1 MVKKGEKNCETV
13 WKEKKLASDNYM
25 ELEFD
30 AIPENEGFARVVVA
44 AFMAQLDPLL
54 EEVDDVKTAV
64 SEAVTNCIIHG
75 YGYSDCNK
83 GKEFEE
89 YSLQKEKDS
98 RETDTGENDSR
109 GSDSRENES
118 REDDNRE
125 NDTGENDNRENHN
138 MKNNGRENGK
148 RENNK
153 ENENR
158 MVHMECFR
166 CQNELYVLIEDTG
179 IGIDDVKQA
188 MEPLFTT
195 KPDMERSGMGFAF
208 MEAFMDELYVE
219 SQRNLGTKVY
229 MSKRIGEK

>member
-25 ELEFD
+25 ELSFD

-75 YGYSDCNK
+75 YSDYSRKN
-83 GKEFEE
+83 
-89 YSLQKEKDS
+89 KEKKY
-98 RETDTGENDSR
+98 GLLKENDSR
-109 GSDSRENES
+109 ENDDRENC
-118 REDDNRE
+118 NRE
-125 NDTGENDNRENHN
+125 NVTRENHN
-138 MKNNGRENGK
+138 TDNNGREKGERDNH
-148 RENNK
+148 N

-219 SQRNLGTKVY
+219 SQKDVGTKVY

>member
-1 MVKKGEKNCETV
+1 MVKKCEKSCETV

-25 ELEFD
+25 ELNFD

-75 YGYSDCNK
+75 YSDYNR
-83 GKEFEE
+83 EN
-89 YSLQKEKDS
+89 KEKKY
-98 RETDTGENDSR
+98 GLLKENDSR
-109 GSDSRENES
+109 ENDDRENC
-118 REDDNRE
+118 NRE
-125 NDTGENDNRENHN
+125 NVTRENHNTDNNGREKGENDNHN
-138 MKNNGRENGK
+138 
-148 RENNK
+148 

-219 SQRNLGTKVY
+219 SQKDVGTKVY

>member
-1 MVKKGEKNCETV
+1 MVKKSEKNCETV

-25 ELEFD
+25 DICFD
-30 AIPENEGFARVVVA
+30 AIPENEGFARVIVA

-75 YGYSDCNK
+75 YGYSDYNK
-83 GKEFEE
+83 EKEEKE
-89 YSLQKEKDS
+89 CSLQ
-98 RETDTGENDSR
+98 TENDSR
-109 GSDSRENES
+109 
-118 REDDNRE
+118 
-125 NDTGENDNRENHN
+125 ENDNRD
-138 MKNNGRENGK
+138 NNGKENGS
-148 RENNK
+148 RDNNKK

-219 SQRNLGTKVY
+219 SQKNRGTKVY

>member
-1 MVKKGEKNCETV
+1 MVKKCEKNCETV
-13 WKEKKLASDNYM
+13 WKEKKLASDNYV

-75 YGYSDCNK
+75 YGDYNR
-83 GKEFEE
+83 EN
-89 YSLQKEKDS
+89 KEKKY
-98 RETDTGENDSR
+98 GLLKENDSR
-109 GSDSRENES
+109 KNDDRENCK
-118 REDDNRE
+118 RE
-125 NDTGENDNRENHN
+125 NATGENHNTDNNSREKGERDNH
-138 MKNNGRENGK
+138 
-148 RENNK
+148 K
-153 ENENR
+153 ENANR

-179 IGIDDVKQA
+179 IGIEDVKQA

-208 MEAFMDELYVE
+208 MEAFMDELCVE
-219 SQRNLGTKVY
+219 SQKNMGTKVY

>member
-1 MVKKGEKNCETV
+1 MVKKCEKSCETV
-13 WKEKKLASDNYM
+13 WKEKKLASDNCV

-30 AIPENEGFARVVVA
+30 AIPENEGFVRVVVA

-75 YGYSDCNK
+75 YGDY
-83 GKEFEE
+83 
-89 YSLQKEKDS
+89 
-98 RETDTGENDSR
+98 
-109 GSDSRENES
+109 
-118 REDDNRE
+118 NRE
-125 NDTGENDNRENHN
+125 NKEKKYGLLKENCNRENVTRENHNTDNNGREKGENDNHN
-138 MKNNGRENGK
+138 
-148 RENNK
+148 

-219 SQRNLGTKVY
+219 SQKDVGTKVY

>member
-1 MVKKGEKNCETV
+1 MVKKCEKSCETV
-13 WKEKKLASDNYM
+13 WKEKKLASDNYV

-75 YGYSDCNK
+75 YGDYNR
-83 GKEFEE
+83 EN
-89 YSLQKEKDS
+89 KEKKY
-98 RETDTGENDSR
+98 GLLKENDSR
-109 GSDSRENES
+109 KNDDRENC
-118 REDDNRE
+118 NRE
-125 NDTGENDNRENHN
+125 NATRENHN
-138 MKNNGRENGK
+138 TDNNGIEKGE

-153 ENENR
+153 ENESR

-219 SQRNLGTKVY
+219 SQKDMGTKVY

>member
-25 ELEFD
+25 ELRFD

-75 YGYSDCNK
+75 YCDYSRKN
-83 GKEFEE
+83 
-89 YSLQKEKDS
+89 KEKKY
-98 RETDTGENDSR
+98 GLLKENDSR
-109 GSDSRENES
+109 ENDDRENC
-118 REDDNRE
+118 NRE
-125 NDTGENDNRENHN
+125 NVTRENHN
-138 MKNNGRENGK
+138 TDNNGREKCGRDNH
-148 RENNK
+148 N

-208 MEAFMDELYVE
+208 MEAFMDELYVQ
-219 SQRNLGTKVY
+219 SQKDVGTKVY

>member
-1 MVKKGEKNCETV
+1 MVKKSEKNCETV

-25 ELEFD
+25 ELSFD

-75 YGYSDCNK
+75 YGYSDYNK
-83 GKEFEE
+83 EKEGKE
-89 YSLQKEKDS
+89 
-98 RETDTGENDSR
+98 
-109 GSDSRENES
+109 
-118 REDDNRE
+118 
-125 NDTGENDNRENHN
+125 
-138 MKNNGRENGK
+138 
-148 RENNK
+148 

-219 SQRNLGTKVY
+219 SQKNMGTKVY
-229 MSKRIGEK
+229 MSKRIGKK

>member
-1 MVKKGEKNCETV
+1 MVKKCEKNCETV

-54 EEVDDVKTAV
+54 EEIDDVKTAV

-75 YGYSDCNK
+75 YGYSDNNR
-83 GKEFEE
+83 ENE
-89 YSLQKEKDS
+89 EKDY
-98 RETDTGENDSR
+98 DLLKENDSR
-109 GSDSRENES
+109 K
-118 REDDNRE
+118 
-125 NDTGENDNRENHN
+125 NDNRENTN
-138 MKNNGRENGK
+138 RENNS
-148 RENNK
+148 RENHNTDNNSREKDKSDNNK

-195 KPDMERSGMGFAF
+195 KPDLERSGMGFAF

-219 SQRNLGTKVY
+219 SQKDMGTKVY

>member
-30 AIPENEGFARVVVA
+30 AIPENESFARVVVA

-75 YGYSDCNK
+75 YCDYSREN
-83 GKEFEE
+83 
-89 YSLQKEKDS
+89 KEKKY
-98 RETDTGENDSR
+98 GLLKKN
-109 GSDSRENES
+109 DSRENDD
-118 REDDNRE
+118 RENCNRE
-125 NDTGENDNRENHN
+125 NATGENPNSDN
-138 MKNNGRENGK
+138 KGREKNISD
-148 RENNK
+148 NNK
-153 ENENR
+153 ENENG

-219 SQRNLGTKVY
+219 SQKNMGTKVY

>member
-13 WKEKKLASDNYM
+13 WKEKKLASDNYV
-25 ELEFD
+25 ELSFD

-75 YGYSDCNK
+75 YGYGGYNK
-83 GKEFEE
+83 
-89 YSLQKEKDS
+89 
-98 RETDTGENDSR
+98 
-109 GSDSRENES
+109 ENEVK
-118 REDDNRE
+118 EY
-125 NDTGENDNRENHN
+125 GLLKENDNWENE
-138 MKNNGRENGK
+138 ENGK
-148 RENNK
+148 RDNNK

-158 MVHMECFR
+158 MVHMEFFR

-219 SQRNLGTKVY
+219 SQKDMGTKVY

>member
-1 MVKKGEKNCETV
+1 MVKKCEKSCETV
-13 WKEKKLASDNYM
+13 WKEKKLASDNYV

-54 EEVDDVKTAV
+54 EEIDDVKTAV

-75 YGYSDCNK
+75 YGDYNRENK
-83 GKEFEE
+83 EE
-89 YSLQKEKDS
+89 KYGLLK
-98 RETDTGENDSR
+98 ENDSR
-109 GSDSRENES
+109 KNDDRENC
-118 REDDNRE
+118 NRE
-125 NDTGENDNRENHN
+125 NATRENHN
-138 MKNNGRENGK
+138 TDKNGREKGERDTHN
-148 RENNK
+148 

-179 IGIDDVKQA
+179 IGIDDIKQA

-219 SQRNLGTKVY
+219 SQKDVGTKVY

>member
-1 MVKKGEKNCETV
+1 MVKKCKKNCETV

-25 ELEFD
+25 ELSFD

-54 EEVDDVKTAV
+54 EEIDDVKTAV

-75 YGYSDCNK
+75 YGYSDYNR
-83 GKEFEE
+83 ESEE
-89 YSLQKEKDS
+89 KNYDLLK
-98 RETDTGENDSR
+98 ENDSR
-109 GSDSRENES
+109 K
-118 REDDNRE
+118 
-125 NDTGENDNRENHN
+125 NDNRENTN
-138 MKNNGRENGK
+138 RENNSSEK
-148 RENNK
+148 DKSDNNK

-195 KPDMERSGMGFAF
+195 KPDLERSGMGFAF

-219 SQRNLGTKVY
+219 SQKDMGTKVY

>member
-13 WKEKKLASDNYM
+13 WKEKKLASDNYV
-25 ELEFD
+25 ELRFD

-75 YGYSDCNK
+75 YGYSDYNR
-83 GKEFEE
+83 ENEE
-89 YSLQKEKDS
+89 KNYDLLK
-98 RETDTGENDSR
+98 ENDSR
-109 GSDSRENES
+109 K
-118 REDDNRE
+118 
-125 NDTGENDNRENHN
+125 NDNRENHN
-138 MKNNGRENGK
+138 TDNNSREK
-148 RENNK
+148 DKSDNNK

-219 SQRNLGTKVY
+219 SQKDMGTKVY